1 MTHTP
6 TQNHLIAALP
16 VPDFERLAPALELVP
31 LPLGEPLFDAG
42 NPAEHVYFPT
52 TAVVSLL
59 GDTVDGALAEI
70 AVVGNEGIVGISQLL
85 VGAIAPSRAVVQS
98 AGLAYRLKARV
109 MQQEYNSGG
118 PVLRLMLRYAKVLTS
133 QMEHTAA
140 CQRQHSVEQQL
151 CRMLLLSL
159 DRSPSSSLAITQELS
174 ATLLGA
180 GREGVMQAA
189 VSLQRAGLI
198 SNRRGHIEV
207 LDRSGL
213 KMAVCGCYSA
223 VKAEVDRLFSDIG
236 RADAAALAA

>member
-1 MTHTP
+1 MNHTP

-16 VPDFERLAPALELVP
+16 APELERLAPQLELVP
-31 LPLGEPLFDAG
+31 LPLGEPLY
-42 NPAEHVYFPT
+42 EHGGQSEHIYFPT
-52 TAVVSLL
+52 SAVVSLL
-59 GDTVDGALAEI
+59 CDSADGPLAEM
-70 AVVGNEGIVGISQLL
+70 AVVGNEGVVGISQLL
-85 VGAIAPSRAVVQS
+85 VGDIVPSRAVVQG
-98 AGLAYRLKARV
+98 AGLAYRVKTRV
-109 MQQEYNSGG
+109 IQQEYNSGG

-140 CQRQHSVEQQL
+140 CQRRHSLEQQL

-174 ATLLGA
+174 ANLLGA
-180 GREGVMQAA
+180 QREGVMQAA

-207 LDRSGL
+207 LDRPGL
-213 KMAVCGCYSA
+213 KMAVCECYSA

-236 RADAAALAA
+236 VGNALPA

>member
-1 MTHTP
+1 MIDSP

-16 VPDFERLAPALELVP
+16 VPELERLAPELELVP
-31 LPLGEPLFDAG
+31 LPLGEPLYQEG
-42 NPAEHVYFPT
+42 QPAEHVYFPT
-52 TAVVSLL
+52 TALVSLL
-59 GDTVDGALAEI
+59 GDTAEGALAEM
-70 AVVGNEGIVGISQLL
+70 AVVGSEGVVGISQLL
-85 VGAIAPSRAVVQS
+85 VGAVTPSRAVVQS

-133 QMEHTAA
+133 QMDHTAA
-140 CQRQHSVEQQL
+140 CQRQHSIEQQL

-207 LDRSGL
+207 LDQSGL
-213 KMAVCGCYSA
+213 KRAVCGCYSA
-223 VKAEVDRLFSDIG
+223 VKAEVDRLFADIG
-236 RADAAALAA
+236 GADAPALAV